1 MYLPNWYFLQ
11 KQGKNCTVA
20 QDGFNTDNTFTR
32 ADDIASLRWARV
44 IIIPLPAI
52 YLRDDVSLLISRYA
66 KYQYILFLSM
76 PTMSFQAAEMPSSKH
91 ATQKSLVPDS
101 LPVPPE
107 AYEGDEFFCQFTPR
121 IHRDS
126 YLADSG
132 CWQCQLDL
140 LGSQGR
146 AHADAVRNR
155 SNKSYAVGC
164 INPTVGN
171 FTALC
176 ASEAI
181 PERLALISYIVEY
194 AYVHDD
200 GKIFATLEL
209 LKCTH

>member
-1 MYLPNWYFLQ
+1 MHSRES
-11 KQGKNCTVA
+11 
-20 QDGFNTDNTFTR
+20 DFNTAIGSDR
-32 ADDIASLRWARV
+32 ADGIAFMGYARLIV
-44 IIIPLPAI
+44 ISLPAI
-52 YLRDDVSLLISRYA
+52 YLRDPVFRPISIYA
-66 KYQYILFLSM
+66 QTSRFHVFTM
-76 PTMSFQAAEMPSSKH
+76 PTVCPQAVLNPSSIQAAQEP
-91 ATQKSLVPDS
+91 LVPDS

-140 LGSQGR
+140 LSSQGR
-146 AHADAVRNR
+146 VHAHAIRTR
-155 SNKSYAVGC
+155 SDKSYAVGC

-181 PERLALISYIVEY
+181 PDRLALISYIVEY

-200 GKIFATLEL
+200 SKIFATSETQMLAL
-209 LKCTH
+209 TGNQSH